1 MNTTQTNKVKRDT
14 KNAHTHTQQTIFVE
28 CVVKEKKFSQA
39 IILYFVV
46 TVAVVAFISR
56 VALCNVESG
65 LVFVHFY
72 VG

>member
-1 MNTTQTNKVKRDT
+1 MNTTNEQSEKRHKKRT
-14 KNAHTHTQQTIFVE
+14 HTHTQQTIFVE